1 LKSYKKNVL
10 IIVPFLV
17 IFICLYGWLLNKQ
30 KLYGNEVEDIQNTIM
45 VKTGIKSNI
54 TVFDIKDIDYYRI
67 TGFIN
72 GDYDND
78 KMGYV
83 VFKKEY
89 PDNYIFEYIHVT
101 DQSGDGI
108 EVDFLNLGENNYSI
122 VIANN
127 TEFAQIKRVIAGVG
141 TDIVKISHNPS
152 LTLMQEPIHRNT
164 SIAYYFYDEDGNEV
178 E

>member
-1 LKSYKKNVL
+1 KK
-10 IIVPFLV
+10 IIIIIIIFLV
-17 IFICLYGWLLNKQ
+17 FAWLYGWLSNRNK
-30 KLYGNEVEDIQNTIM
+30 YFGNDVEDIKNTIM

-54 TVFDIKDIDYYRI
+54 TVFDITDMDYYRI
-67 TGFIN
+67 AGFIN